1 VSLPEINDIK
11 TDDAI
16 RQWASERRLPDA
28 HLQRWLLLTQKDR
41 TALLGLAETLR
52 LRTGQFMTAFELLEE
67 IALRERASNV
77 SRALNVSSSVT
88 ISAILSR
95 DEIRQHLDASGSAPG
110 RARELI
116 DTLRALRFPR
126 LKRTADRLAAEIAA
140 LKLPGGVRVVLP
152 KELSSD
158 EVRIEIS
165 AHGGRDLERLVDAVA
180 QARGGLGRIADLI
193 GGADSIDDE
202 V

>member
-1 VSLPEINDIK
+1 MSRPE

-16 RQWASERRLPDA
+16 RRWAAQRHLPDA
-28 HLQRWLLLTQKDR
+28 HLRRWLALAHEDR
-41 TALLGLAETLR
+41 AALLELAETLR
-52 LRTGQFMTAFELLEE
+52 LRTGQLVTAFELLEE
-67 IALRERASNV
+67 IALRDRATNV
-77 SRALNVSSSVT
+77 SIGKNASIEVT
-88 ISAILSR
+88 GAIAAILAR
-95 DEIRQHLDASGSAPG
+95 GEIRRILDATGSAPG

-116 DTLRALRFPR
+116 DTLRAIRFPR

-140 LKLPGGVRVVLP
+140 LGLPRRVKVVLP

-165 AHGGRDLERLVDAVA
+165 AHGGAELERLIDSVA
-180 QARGGLGRIADLI
+180 QARAGLGRIADLI